1 MHLTR
6 RQFLRGMGV
15 ASILVAGGGVYRAVD
30 QGVFTTAQGPAF
42 EPWDT
47 WHTQPVEG
55 PLRLVQ
61 SAILASNPH
70 NTQPW
75 LFEVAADRI
84 DLYAD
89 TARHLGA
96 ADPFLREMHIGIGCA
111 LENMLLTAAAMGY
124 QADVALDP
132 GTLTAPT
139 ADPQPVRVASVRLTP
154 AYPVESKLYA
164 AIPERHTDRSTYADR
179 TIPADAFHEMD
190 TLSAQEPD
198 VQVQL
203 YAAGAPRFQTIAV
216 ETVQATEMFIA
227 DTEMSHASFVWHRSD
242 WNEMQH
248 LKDGIAIDTS
258 GSPPAIRALVKLL
271 PPLPEQRFNQGW
283 LDGTIAAM
291 DASAAMGIITVR
303 DLYDRAQTIQAGR
316 VWQRLHLWAA
326 ANGLAMQP
334 INQMPELVDRDRQL
348 GRTSNMAR
356 VQATLLDDP
365 ARQLTFI
372 FRMGYPLSQTFP
384 SARRPVAEVM
394 R

>member
-15 ASILVAGGGVYRAVD
+15 ASILVIGGGVYRTVD

-42 EPWDT
+42 EPWDN
-47 WHTQPVEG
+47 WHTQPAEG

-111 LENMLLTAAAMGY
+111 LENMLLTAAATGY
-124 QADVALDP
+124 QADVALEP

-139 ADPQPVRVASVRLTP
+139 AAPQPVRVASIRLTP
-154 AYPVESKLYA
+154 ARPVESNLYA
-164 AIPERHTDRSTYADR
+164 TIPERHTDRSPYADR
-179 TIPADAFHEMD
+179 TIPADAFPELSA
-190 TLSAQEPD
+190 LSAQEPD

-203 YAAGAPRFQTIAV
+203 YAAGTPRFQTIAA

-227 DTEMSHASFVWHRSD
+227 DTEMSQASFVWHRSD
-242 WNEMQH
+242 WNEIQR

-291 DASAAMGIITVR
+291 DAGAAMGIITVR

-326 ANGLAMQP
+326 ATGLAMQP

-372 FRMGYPLSQTFP
+372 FRMGYPLNQTFP
-384 SARRPVAEVM
+384 SARRPVAEVV